1 MKAKNLEIQIGGT
14 MKNNDPDYIVK
25 VEQAIAQKYGEEA
38 IQNPKAEWDENKEKV
53 YLEQMRNLYKKQKK
67 NDEVNDK
74 VEVNGI
80 KVSRKLLNRESKTGC
95 PVCGAFSHSA
105 RDDVSLVKFDC
116 CYKCYIK
123 WVEGR
128 EERWEQGWRPNEG

>member
-1 MKAKNLEIQIGGT
+1 MKKD
-14 MKNNDPDYIVK
+14 DPDYIVR
-25 VEQAIAQKYGEEA
+25 VEQAIADKYGEEA
-38 IQNPKAEWDENKEKV
+38 IQNPKAEWDENKEKI
-53 YLEQMRNLYKKQKK
+53 YLQMRDLYKKQKK
-67 NDEVNDK
+67 NDAANDK

-95 PVCGAFSHSA
+95 PVCGAFSHST
-105 RDDVSLVKFDC
+105 RDDVSLVKFNC

-128 EERWEQGWRPNEG
+128 EDRWKEGWRPNES

>member
-1 MKAKNLEIQIGGT
+1 MMTADL
-14 MKNNDPDYIVK
+14 
-25 VEQAIAQKYGEEA
+25 EQAIAQKYGEEA

-53 YLEQMRNLYKKQKK
+53 YLEQMRELYKKQKK
-67 NDEVNDK
+67 NDEANDK

-128 EERWEQGWRPNEG
+128 EERWQQGWRPNEG

>member
-1 MKAKNLEIQIGGT
+1 M
-14 MKNNDPDYIVK
+14 NNDPNYIVK
-25 VEQAIAQKYGEEA
+25 VEQAIVKKYGEEA
-38 IQNPKAEWDENKEKV
+38 IQNPKAEWDEEKEKV
-53 YLEQMRNLYKKQKK
+53 YLEQMRELYKKQKK
-67 NDEVNDK
+67 NDEANDK
-74 VEVNGI
+74 VELNGI

-95 PVCGAFSHSA
+95 PVCGSFSHST

-128 EERWEQGWRPNEG
+128 EERWKEGWRPDEG